1 MTYKLLSDGI
11 IKKLDSGVSFPPD
24 LGNRFY
30 QDYLRW
36 LEEGNIPLPAD
47 PPPPPP
53 PPPGPSVEERLEAA
67 EALIDMMLEA
77 GGEASNG

>member
-1 MTYKLLSDGI
+1 MIYKLNGYY
-11 IKKLDSGVSFPPD
+11 IKRLDDNANIPCD
-24 LGNRFY
+24 LQNADY

-36 LEEGNIPLPAD
+36 LEEGNTPLPAD

-77 GGEASNG
+77 GGEVSNG